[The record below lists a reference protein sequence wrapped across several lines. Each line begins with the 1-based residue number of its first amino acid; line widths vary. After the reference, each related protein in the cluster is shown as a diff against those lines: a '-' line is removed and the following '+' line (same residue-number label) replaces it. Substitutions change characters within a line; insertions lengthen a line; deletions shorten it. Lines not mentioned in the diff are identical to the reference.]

1 MARLT
6 MTLIKDMARQYVGE
20 FKDSNFEIPE
30 AWYVL
35 DTDWTLQIQEDWADP
50 TGVAVNLH
58 AIINEQESLMG
69 KLDLT

>member
-6 MTLIKDMARQYVGE
+6 MPLIKDMARQYVGE

-50 TGVAVNLH
+50 SGIAVNLH
-58 AIINEQESLMG
+58 AIINEQEILMG

>member
-6 MTLIKDMARQYVGE
+6 MPLIKDMARQYVGE

-50 TGVAVNLH
+50 TGVAVKLH
-58 AIINEQESLMG
+58 AIINEQEILMG

>member
-6 MTLIKDMARQYVGE
+6 MPLIKDMARQYVGE
-20 FKDSNFEIPE
+20 FKDSNFEKRE

-35 DTDWTLQIQEDWADP
+35 DPDWTLQIQEDWADP
-50 TGVAVNLH
+50 TGIAVNLH
-58 AIINEQESLMG
+58 AIINEQEILMG